1 MQTAIQPATQ
11 MHGDGTARPLAAC
24 LGLGA
29 EDVRA
34 LVRFAERDA
43 RRGRVDE
50 ALEALRVAAIL
61 DPREVAVWTALAR
74 CHEAAGNASESAS
87 AKRVGQTLERYD
99 AQTKQTTN
107 IRRTGR

>member
-1 MQTAIQPATQ
+1 METATQ
-11 MHGDGTARPLAAC
+11 MHGDGSARPLAAS

-61 DPREVAVWTALAR
+61 DPREIAVWTALAR

-87 AKRVGQTLERYD
+87 ATRVRQTLERFESD
-99 AQTKQTTN
+99 DQEMRN
-107 IRRTGR
+107 GERTGR

>member
-1 MQTAIQPATQ
+1 METPEQTL
-11 MHGDGTARPLAAC
+11 GDGSPRPLAAS

-43 RRGRVDE
+43 RRGRLDE

-61 DPREVAVWTALAR
+61 DPREVSVWTALAR

-87 AKRVGQTLERYD
+87 ATRVKQTLERFKAD
-99 AQTKQTTN
+99 NDQTRN
-107 IRRTGR
+107 GERTGR

>member
-1 MQTAIQPATQ
+1 MESPAQ
-11 MHGDGTARPLAAC
+11 MLGDGSPRPLAVS

-43 RRGRVDE
+43 RRGRGDE

-61 DPREVAVWTALAR
+61 DPREITVWSALAR

-87 AKRVGQTLERYD
+87 AKRIEQTLEQFKSD
-99 AQTKQTTN
+99 NDQT
-107 IRRTGR
+107 RSGERTGR